1 MLLAAA
7 QTIFGG
13 QDGGELGKLQRGLGI
28 DEFGVSSGSIDGS
41 SRSQTSSIADTGS
54 FGSSNTTTGQ
64 IVSVGK
70 RLSSNVQIGYEQS
83 LNTAESVVKLTVY
96 LNRNFFL
103 VGRAGS
109 DNALDFFWKYRFG
122 R

>member
-1 MLLAAA
+1 MC
-7 QTIFGG
+7 IR
-13 QDGGELGKLQRGLGI
+13 DR
-28 DEFGVSSGSIDGS
+28 
-41 SRSQTSSIADTGS
+41 TSSIANTSS

-70 RLSSNVQIGYEQS
+70 RLSSDITISYDQS
-83 LNTAESVVKLTVY
+83 LSTAESVVKLTAY
-96 LNRNFFL
+96 LNRNFYL

-109 DNALDFFWKYRFG
+109 DNALDFFWNYRFG

>member
-1 MLLAAA
+1 VL
-7 QTIFGG
+7 T
-13 QDGGELGKLQRGLGI
+13 KLQRSLGI
-28 DEFGVSSGSIDGS
+28 DELGVSSGNIGGS
-41 SRSQTSSIADTGS
+41 GRQETSRIASTSS

-70 RLSSNVQIGYEQS
+70 QLSSNVLISYDQS
-83 LNTAESVVKLTVY
+83 LTTAESVVKLTVH
-96 LNRNFFL
+96 LNRNFYL

-109 DNALDFFWKYRFG
+109 DNAMDFFWTYRFG